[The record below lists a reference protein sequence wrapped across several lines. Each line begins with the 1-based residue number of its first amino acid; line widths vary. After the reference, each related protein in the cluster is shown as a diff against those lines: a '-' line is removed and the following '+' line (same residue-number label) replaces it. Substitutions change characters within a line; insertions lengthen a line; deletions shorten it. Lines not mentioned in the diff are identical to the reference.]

1 MFSRLKK
8 LDAEYEE
15 LLAKMSDPNVIADQA
30 QYRKCGK
37 RKAEIERA
45 VMLYRDWCAAQ
56 KQIKDGEEFLAS
68 ADPNMRTLAQ
78 EELEEGKTKA
88 AKLEEEIKI
97 ELIPKD
103 PDDQKDCIMEIRA
116 GTGGEEAALFA
127 SDLSRM
133 YMRFAERQ
141 RWRAELLSKSD
152 AAAGGYKE
160 IIFSVSGKGAYGKLK
175 YESGV
180 HRVQRIPTTE
190 AKGRVHTSTA
200 TVAVLPEVEEVDIA
214 IRPEDLKID
223 TYRAGGAGGQHVNK
237 TESAIRIT
245 HIPTGLV
252 VACQDERS
260 QLQNRA
266 KAMEVLRSRLYMH
279 QKEEQD
285 KERRDTRLSQIGT
298 GERSEKI
305 RTYNFPQDRITD
317 HRIKESF
324 SNLPGVLDGNI
335 APILEKLIM
344 EDQAR
349 RLAATG

>member
-1 MFSRLKK
+1 
-8 LDAEYEE
+8 
-15 LLAKMSDPNVIADQA
+15 MSDPNVIGDQA
-30 QYRKCGK
+30 AYRKCGK

-45 VMLYRDWCAAQ
+45 VTLYRDWCAAQ
-56 KQIKDGEEFLAS
+56 KQIKDGQELSAS
-68 ADPNMRTLAQ
+68 ADPSMRILAQ
-78 EELEEGKTKA
+78 EELDDGKTKA
-88 AKLEEEIKI
+88 AKLEEELKI

-103 PDDQKDCIMEIRA
+103 PDDRKDCIMEIRA

-127 SDLSRM
+127 SSLSRM

-141 RWRAELLSKSD
+141 KWRAELLSRSD
-152 AAAGGYKE
+152 ASAGGYKE
-160 IIFSVSGKGAYGKLK
+160 IIFSVSGNGAYGKLK

-223 TYRAGGAGGQHVNK
+223 TFRAGGAGGQHVNK

-324 SNLPGVLDGNI
+324 SNLPSVLDGNI
-335 APILEKLIM
+335 APILDKLIM

-349 RLAATG
+349 VLAAAG